1 MKRYNVL
8 TSALILVVSLTIS
21 FTAFAGNPKG
31 NAFVKGIITD
41 KNTSHPVEYSSIALF
56 DKDNNLVS
64 YGTLTDSKG
73 NFYLKNVPYGKYD
86 LVAYQ
91 IGYYKKYV
99 FNIELS
105 KNNNN
110 VNVGKLKLA
119 ENENENYYVEI
130 IGKKGTKEFYSGNK
144 DLKSMIINNNTN
156 NL

>member
-8 TSALILVVSLTIS
+8 NLALILILS
-21 FTAFAGNPKG
+21 FTLSITTIAGNPAG
-31 NAFVKGIITD
+31 NTVVKGILTD
-41 KNTSHPVEYSSIALF
+41 NNTSQPVAYSSIALF

-64 YGTLTDSKG
+64 YGTLTDSNGKF
-73 NFYLKNVPYGKYD
+73 NLKNLPYGKYD

-105 KNNNN
+105 KDHNFI
-110 VNVGKLKLA
+110 NVGKLKLS
-119 ENENENYYVEI
+119 ENDKQNYYVEI
-130 IGKKGTKEFYSGNK
+130 IANKSTNNHYFGYKDMTKNILS
-144 DLKSMIINNNTN
+144 NNTN